1 MIREF
6 PFEPDAD
13 GLPAPFV
20 RGTAASG
27 GRPAAPLRFLID
39 SGANTTSLP
48 LSAAAR
54 MRIDPAAATT
64 IPTVGLERDRP
75 LDVPSVEADLTV
87 FGRRYRLDVL
97 LLDLPYGLLGRDILR
112 DYRVTFDGPA
122 GTLAVAD

>member
-1 MIREF
+1 MTRQF

-27 GRPAAPLRFLID
+27 GGPTVPLRFMID
-39 SGANTTSLP
+39 SGANTTTLP

-54 MRIDPAAATT
+54 MRIDPAAAATV
-64 IPTVGLERDRP
+64 PTVGLERGRP
-75 LDVPSVEADLTV
+75 LNTPVVEADLTV

-97 LLDLPYGLLGRDILR
+97 LLDLPYGLLGRDVLR
-112 DYRVTFDGPA
+112 EYRVTLDGPA
-122 GTLAVAD
+122 GTLAVAG